1 MKKTTLLRTLIAA
14 PLLALAL
21 PAIAQQTRLII
32 PAPPGGG
39 TDGFFRTFAIAAEEK
54 LDGPLVV
61 MNVGG
66 AGGSIGMN
74 QMLRSAPD
82 GGTLAAV
89 WNSPVTAVP
98 HSLKNGYSPDDF
110 TPVIQLSSAPYVFC
124 VRAEFPAR
132 TGPELIT
139 ELENNP
145 GKYTYGNDGIGG
157 IGQLASER
165 IFRAKK
171 LSVLGIPFKGAGD
184 TLNNFLGGH
193 VDIYVGSIL
202 PIKAH
207 LESGK
212 IVCPLLS
219 SADRSSMLPKASSL
233 TDIGV
238 PQEETLLWRGVL
250 GPKGLPVAVV
260 EKLQAA
266 FTHAAQKPEIQKFVA
281 DAGEQVVVR
290 TGPELEQMIRN
301 EYDALGKVADSL
313 GIVKQ

>member
-21 PAIAQQTRLII
+21 PAMAQQTRLII

-132 TGPELIT
+132 TGPELIA

-219 SADRSSMLPKASSL
+219 SADRSSLLPKASSL

-266 FTHAAQKPEIQKFVA
+266 FAYAAQKPEIQKFVA

-301 EYDALGKVADSL
+301 EYDALGKVAESL